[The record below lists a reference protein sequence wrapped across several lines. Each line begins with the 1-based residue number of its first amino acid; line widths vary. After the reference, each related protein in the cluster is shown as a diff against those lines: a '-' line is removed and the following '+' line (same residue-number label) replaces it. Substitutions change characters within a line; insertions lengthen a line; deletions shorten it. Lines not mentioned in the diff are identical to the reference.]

1 MLKAAFYHSVG
12 SENQIQAISLGTR
25 CFYLQSPLTSP
36 SACADSTQVVDPRDI
51 SPATRFGSS
60 KNFQWSD
67 PSSASSDI
75 LFCDSGSVEQ
85 ELEVV
90 TVRHEASPLAGTVC
104 SLLSHHLWLETV
116 RLAFS
121 QFNQQL

>member
-1 MLKAAFYHSVG
+1 MLKSAFYH
-12 SENQIQAISLGTR
+12 NQIQAISLGTR
-25 CFYLQSPLTSP
+25 CFYLWSPLTGP
-36 SACADSTQVVDPRDI
+36 SACADSTQVVDPKDI

-85 ELEVV
+85 ELVV
-90 TVRHEASPLAGTVC
+90 LVTLRHGASPLPGTVC
-104 SLLSHHLWLETV
+104 SLLSHHCAVWLENV

-121 QFNQQL
+121 QFKRQL